1 MTTIE
6 EIIEEEETIEEEE
19 EVSEEEEEIEI
30 EEIKGEKEIEREPLG
45 GLISNSISARVTLSV
60 VTIGSEKKSSR
71 FISSVT

>member
-1 MTTIE
+1 MSKV
-6 EIIEEEETIEEEE
+6 ETGT
-19 EVSEEEEEIEI
+19 VCKMLT
-30 EEIKGEKEIEREPLG
+30 KGEKEIEREPLG